1 MSKSSSLSKEP
12 TVFIIFGAAGDL
24 AWRKLMPALYNLFLD
39 KRLPEKFEVLGVGH
53 GGMSDDAFRK
63 HIKQGIN
70 DFSGRGTP
78 DAAALKSFASHLK
91 FLKEDLGNKKAYI
104 DISKK
109 ILAIEKVWKVKA
121 NRIFYLALPPGM
133 IETVAEGLAKE
144 KLNRD
149 KKRVRIVV
157 EKPFGKDLSS
167 AKELNRI
174 LSGLFHESQIFRIDH
189 FLGKETVQNI
199 LAFRFGNTL
208 FEPLW
213 NRRYIDHV
221 QITVAEQL
229 GVERRGHYYEKA
241 GALRDMIQ
249 SHLLQIMCLIAMEA
263 PVSLN
268 DEEIR
273 NKKVD
278 VLHAIRP
285 VPSERIHRFA
295 VSGQY
300 GGGSIR
306 GKKVPAYRE
315 EPDVNPESF
324 IETFAALRLFV
335 DTWRWQG
342 VPFYL
347 RTGKRL
353 AENISEISIQF
364 RRVPHQTFP
373 PTTVLDMHPNRLVI
387 AIRPNEGIY
396 LRFETKYPG
405 VDMQLSP
412 VTMKFLYSDVFN
424 VTSHDAYETL
434 LLDIIECDRTLFM
447 RDDETEAAWSVI
459 MPVLEVWE
467 AMKVTDFP
475 NYGAGTWGPEEA
487 EILIAQDGFSWSTP
501 AVLGCGYK
509 NTCGAFDET
518 DN

>member
-1 MSKSSSLSKEP
+1 MKKSSATEP
-12 TVFIIFGAAGDL
+12 TIFIIFGAAGDL
-24 AWRKLMPALYNLFLD
+24 SWRKLMPALYSLFLD
-39 KRLPEKFEVLGVGH
+39 KRLPEKFEVIGVGH
-53 GGMSDDAFRK
+53 GNMSDDAFRN
-63 HIKQGIN
+63 HIKKGVS
-70 DFSGRGTP
+70 DFSRLGNP
-78 DAAALKSFASHLK
+78 DTGIWKTFSSHLQ
-91 FLKEDLGNKKAYI
+91 FLRGDLGSKKVYS

-109 ILAIEKVWKVKA
+109 ISGFEKAWKIKA

-133 IETVAEGLAKE
+133 IEPVAEGLANE

-149 KKRVRIVV
+149 RKKVRIVV
-157 EKPFGKDLSS
+157 EKPFGQDLTS
-167 AKELNRI
+167 ARELNRI

-213 NRRYIDHV
+213 NRHYIDHV

-229 GVERRGHYYEKA
+229 GVENRGHYYEKA

-285 VPSERIHRFA
+285 VPLDQIHQYA

-300 GGGSIR
+300 GAGWIN
-306 GKKVPAYRE
+306 GKKVPAYRD
-315 EPDVNPESF
+315 EPEVDPESF
-324 IETFAALRLFV
+324 TETFAALRLFV
-335 DTWRWQG
+335 DTWRWQD

-353 AENISEISIQF
+353 NSNISEISIQF
-364 RRVPHQTFP
+364 RKVPHQTFP
-373 PTTVLDMHPNRLVI
+373 PTTVLDLHPNRLVI
-387 AIRPNEGIY
+387 AIRPEEGIF

-412 VTMKFLYSDVFN
+412 VTMRFLYNEVFKSK
-424 VTSHDAYETL
+424 SHEAYETL
-434 LLDIIECDRTLFM
+434 LLDIIKCDRTLFM

-459 MPVLEVWE
+459 MPVLEVWDST
-467 AMKVTDFP
+467 KVTDFP
-475 NYGAGTWGPEEA
+475 NYSAGNWGPEGS

-501 AVLGCGYK
+501 AVIGCVQQ
-509 NTCGAFDET
+509 NSCGVTDESEA
-518 DN
+518 